1 MGERENEKKKKKDRG
16 REIDKGRI
24 LFFTV
29 AVNEGFG
36 RVFIDVR

>member
-1 MGERENEKKKKKDRG
+1 MGGERENEK
-16 REIDKGRI
+16 REIDRERI

>member
-1 MGERENEKKKKKDRG
+1 MKKKKKKKDRG
-16 REIDKGRI
+16 SEIDKERI